1 MQNTG
6 NQQEWAMK
14 RKHIIN
20 HPKIRNPVEA
30 LANTRHEFGEHG
42 GVNMSIEASTTFTA
56 MHPNILSEMF
66 TGKLGPDKG
75 GCYLYGRHFN
85 PTVYNLS
92 KQLAALEGTESA
104 YCTASGMAA
113 ISGVV
118 FQLCNAGDHIVA
130 SNTVYGGTYAL
141 MHDFL
146 PLKAGINTTF
156 TDITDLDAVEAAIT
170 AKTQVLYAESIANPT
185 LRVADIPALAD
196 IAHRHGIKLVVDNT
210 FSPLLLSP
218 KQLGADI
225 VVHSMTK
232 FIGGA
237 SDHISGVICGDRD
250 FIHQLMDLH
259 TGSLMLLG
267 PTMDPQ
273 TAFNLNLRIPHLP
286 LRMAEHGRRAQ
297 LFAERLQAL
306 GLAVNYPGLPEHPD
320 HELISDLHCA
330 DYGYGGILT
339 LDMETEERANELMDM
354 LQNDYRFG
362 YMAVSL
368 GYFDT
373 LMSCS
378 GSTTSS
384 EMTEEDKA
392 SAGISPGL
400 VRMSVGFTGTAEQ
413 RWRQMWTA
421 LERLGVVSAGSS
433 RHESEEVA

>member
-1 MQNTG
+1 MT
-6 NQQEWAMK
+6 
-14 RKHIIN
+14 RKHIIK
-20 HPKIRNPVEA
+20 HPRIRNPVEA

-56 MHPNILSEMF
+56 MHPDVLSEMF

-113 ISGVV
+113 ISGVI

-146 PLKAGINTTF
+146 PLKAGIATTF

-170 AKTQVLYAESIANPT
+170 PNTRVLYTESIANPT
-185 LRVADIPALAD
+185 LRVADIPALAE
-196 IAHRHGIKLVVDNT
+196 IAHKYGIKLVIDNT

-273 TAFNLNLRIPHLP
+273 TAYNLNLRIPHLP
-286 LRMAEHGRRAQ
+286 LRMAEHGKRAQ

-320 HELISDLHCA
+320 HELISDLHCP

-339 LDMETEERANELMDM
+339 LDMESVERANQLMDM
-354 LQNDYRFG
+354 LQNAFRFG
-362 YMAVSL
+362 YMAVSM

-378 GSTTSS
+378 SSTTSS

-400 VRMSVGFTGTAEQ
+400 VRMSVGFTGTAEH
-413 RWRQMWTA
+413 RWRQRGTA
-421 LERLGVVSAGSS
+421 LERLGVVGAQSS
-433 RHESEEVA
+433 GHASEDVA